1 MIVINEFSTVFN
13 INYTIYLIEDISN
26 LFFYFTLSLNY
37 NSDKEG
43 YLQQQIDQ
51 LHISFVQNKENNL
64 IGLLIWLCPIFGY
77 SLKLPFKYAYY
88 LRVAKVFLKIL
99 AYCETEEWMQ
109 HFYNIKI
116 FLYKLHRHRNMSH
129 PQK

>member
-1 MIVINEFSTVFN
+1 MNVINEFSTVFN

-77 SLKLPFKYAYY
+77 
-88 LRVAKVFLKIL
+88 
-99 AYCETEEWMQ
+99 
-109 HFYNIKI
+109 
-116 FLYKLHRHRNMSH
+116 
-129 PQK
+129 